1 MNIMTSRMG
10 RILLGLGVGV
20 AVVCQA
26 ADTGGSGG
34 TFDQRLSAPQKFVPP
49 AAGSQAEGTFE
60 KQFETDTGE
69 TALTRRAGI
78 DRTIPLGGVLAT
90 NRLRF
95 KFDLS
100 AWPADLRPL
109 ARMWVAV
116 GAASAISNDGTLGLN
131 FSQAGIG
138 MSTELNNTYT
148 VDGTMILGCDYAVKD
163 GEVTLEVV
171 NRTHLT
177 DSRCMIH
184 AIVYVPRK
192 LDPQYPVGETLTVL
206 FRVPIA

>member
-10 RILLGLGVGV
+10 RILLGLGIGV
-20 AVVCQA
+20 AVVCHA
-26 ADTGGSGG
+26 AETGGSEGA
-34 TFDQRLSAPQKFVPP
+34 FDQRLPAPQKFVPP
-49 AAGSQAEGTFE
+49 AAGSQAEGAFE

-90 NRLRF
+90 NHLRF
-95 KFDLS
+95 KFNLS
-100 AWPADLRPL
+100 AWPEELRPQ

-131 FSQAGIG
+131 FSQAGNG
-138 MSTELNNTYT
+138 MSTELNNTYN

-163 GEVTLEVV
+163 GEVTLEIV

-177 DSRCMIH
+177 DSRCIIH

-192 LDPQYPVGETLTVL
+192 MDSRYPSAE
-206 FRVPIA
+206 P